1 MVKRGKKLF
10 LEKSLRHSSDTRALQ
25 ICQAVRVKVVI
36 VGGGITGL
44 SAALELAGKAE
55 VILLEQSNRLGG
67 KLCTAHLETP
77 LGRAIVD
84 GGAESFI
91 TRKPEAYNLVQ
102 ELDLDMLESTETK
115 GVFLLRDQEILQVP
129 TNPLTFFASKLLSGA
144 GKLRALQE
152 PWTRGTTHSTDES
165 LDAFLTRRIGQEAA
179 TIFGTVMA
187 GIYNTNPKE
196 MSLQASFGLL
206 HQLEQEHGSLLRGML
221 KRKRGKKQ
229 PSAVSLQNGM
239 QALVQALE
247 TKLRALGTDI
257 RINTQIAKVEANQVI
272 LESGEVLPADSII
285 LACPAPSAARLLE
298 GEVSLALSAL
308 RHTELGTVAL
318 AYPAFALEPLRA
330 YRGIMIP
337 RSENRA
343 ISAVLFTSHKM
354 PSRVPKGIGLL
365 RVFFDADKLPESD
378 TALLEVIR
386 RELRE
391 ILQLEAIPLAH
402 QVFRWS
408 DFPVL
413 EVGHLERVAKA
424 EALLPEGV
432 YLAGASYRGLGV
444 PDCIRQGR
452 EAAQQ
457 ILQRSL

>member
-1 MVKRGKKLF
+1 M
-10 LEKSLRHSSDTRALQ
+10 
-25 ICQAVRVKVVI
+25 KVVI

-55 VILLEQSNRLGG
+55 VVLLEQSNRLGG

-77 LGRAIVD
+77 LGKAIVD

-91 TRKPEAYNLVQ
+91 TRKPEAYKLAQ
-102 ELDLDMLESTETK
+102 ELGLEVLDGGAETK
-115 GVFLLRDQEILQVP
+115 GVFLLRDQEIMEIP
-129 TNPLTFFASKLLSGA
+129 TNLLAFLASKLLSSK

-152 PWTRGTTHSTDES
+152 PWTRGAASQTDES
-165 LDAFLTRRIGQEAA
+165 LDGFLTRRIGQEAA
-179 TIFGTVMA
+179 NIFGTVMA

-196 MSLQASFGLL
+196 MSLQASFGVL

-221 KRKRGKKQ
+221 KQKRKTKKQ
-229 PSAVSLQNGM
+229 PSAVSLQSGM
-239 QALVQALE
+239 QALIEALE
-247 TKLRALGTDI
+247 TKLRAFGTEI
-257 RINTQIAKVEANQVI
+257 RTNTPIAKVESNKVF
-272 LESGEVLPADSII
+272 LESGKVLPADAII
-285 LACPAPSAARLLE
+285 LACPAPSSARLLE
-298 GEVSLALSAL
+298 GEVSLALNAL
-308 RHTELGTVAL
+308 RHTGLGTVAL

-337 RSENRA
+337 KSENRA

-354 PSRVPKGIGLL
+354 PSRVPKGVGLV
-365 RVFFDADKLPESD
+365 RVFFDPHQLPQSD

-391 ILQLEAIPLAH
+391 ILQLEALPLAH

-424 EALLPEGV
+424 EALLPKGV

-444 PDCIRQGR
+444 PDCIRQGQETAR
-452 EAAQQ
+452 RIFSRA
-457 ILQRSL
+457 

>member
-1 MVKRGKKLF
+1 VN
-10 LEKSLRHSSDTRALQ
+10 
-25 ICQAVRVKVVI
+25 VVI

-44 SAALELAGKAE
+44 SAALELAGKANLT
-55 VILLEQSNRLGG
+55 LLEQSNRLGG
-67 KLCTAHLETP
+67 KLCTAKLETP
-77 LGRAIVD
+77 LGTAIVD

-102 ELDLDMLESTETK
+102 ELGLEVLESAETK
-115 GVFLLRDQEILQVP
+115 GVFLWRDQEILQVP
-129 TNPLTFFASKLLSGA
+129 TSPLTFLTSKLLSSK
-144 GKLRALQE
+144 GKLRTLQE
-152 PWTRGTTHSTDES
+152 PWTRGAVSQTDES
-165 LDAFLTRRIGQEAA
+165 LDSFLTRRIGQEAA
-179 TIFGTVMA
+179 TVFGTVMA

-196 MSLQASFGLL
+196 MSLQASFGVLQ
-206 HQLEQEHGSLLRGML
+206 QLEQEHGSLLRGML
-221 KRKRGKKQ
+221 KCKPKRKKQ
-229 PSAVSLQNGM
+229 PSAVSLQSGM
-239 QALVQALE
+239 QALVNALE
-247 TKLRALGTDI
+247 TKLRVLGADI
-257 RINTQIAKVEANQVI
+257 RTNTRIAKVESNKVI
-272 LESGEVLPADSII
+272 LESGEVLFADAII
-285 LACPAPSAARLLE
+285 LACPAPSAAQLLG
-298 GEVSLALSAL
+298 GEVSLALNAL
-308 RHTELGTVAL
+308 RHSGLGTVAL

-337 RSENRA
+337 KSENRT

-354 PSRVPKGIGLL
+354 PSRVPKGVGLV
-365 RVFFDADKLPESD
+365 RVFFDPHQLPQSEP
-378 TALLEVIR
+378 ALLEIIR
-386 RELRE
+386 AELRE
-391 ILQLEAIPLAH
+391 ILQLEAVPLAN

>member
-1 MVKRGKKLF
+1 M
-10 LEKSLRHSSDTRALQ
+10 
-25 ICQAVRVKVVI
+25 I

-67 KLCTAHLETP
+67 KLYTAHLETP

-102 ELDLDMLESTETK
+102 ELGLEMLESTETK

-129 TNPLTFFASKLLSGA
+129 TSPLTFLTSKLLSSK
-144 GKLRALQE
+144 GKLRILQE
-152 PWTRGTTHSTDES
+152 PWTRAGASHSDES
-165 LDAFLTRRIGQEAA
+165 LDTFLTRRLGQEAA
-179 TIFGTVMA
+179 TVFGTVMA

-206 HQLEQEHGSLLRGML
+206 QQLEQEHGSLLRGML

-239 QALVQALE
+239 QALIEALE

-257 RINTQIAKVEANQVI
+257 RTETQIVKVESNKVF
-272 LESGEVLPADSII
+272 LESGQMLSADSII

-298 GEVSLALSAL
+298 GAVSLALSAL
-308 RHTELGTVAL
+308 RHTGLGTVAL
-318 AYPAFALEPLRA
+318 VYPAFALEPLRA

-337 RSENRA
+337 KSENRA

-365 RVFFDADKLPESD
+365 RVFFDADKLPQSD

-391 ILQLEAIPLAH
+391 ILQLEALPLAH

-452 EAAQQ
+452 EVARRIFLRA
-457 ILQRSL
+457 